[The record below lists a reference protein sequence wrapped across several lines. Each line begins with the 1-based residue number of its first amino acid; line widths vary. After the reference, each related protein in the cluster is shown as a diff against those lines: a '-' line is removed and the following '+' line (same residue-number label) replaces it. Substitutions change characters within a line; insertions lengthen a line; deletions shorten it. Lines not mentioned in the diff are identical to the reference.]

1 MMKVSDVEVWYGKV
15 RAVSDIS
22 LEVNKGE
29 IVGLIGP
36 NGAGKT
42 TILKAIIGVVRVAKG
57 EIIFENER
65 LNDFE
70 THEIIKRGIAI
81 APEGRQLFP
90 FLTVEENLLMGA
102 INGEAWRKRFETIKF
117 VYSLFPR
124 LNERRNQL
132 AGTLSGGEQQMLTI
146 ARALMAKP
154 KLLLVDEP
162 SLGLAPKIALE
173 IYKLL
178 EKLRNEGITILLS
191 DQNARRVFE
200 ISDRAYVV
208 ENGKIVM
215 QGKSSDLK
223 EDERIRRVYLGL

>member
-1 MMKVSDVEVWYGKV
+1 MKINDIEVWYGKV

-22 LEVNKGE
+22 LEVNRGE

-42 TILKAIIGVVRVAKG
+42 TILNAIIGVTRIARG

-65 LNDFE
+65 LNDLE
-70 THEIIKRGIAI
+70 THEIIKKGITI

-90 FLTVEENLLMGA
+90 FLTVEENLMMGA
-102 INGEAWRKRFETIKF
+102 INGEAWKNRFKTINF

-124 LNERRNQL
+124 LSERRNQL

-173 IYKLL
+173 IYRLL
-178 EKLRNEGITILLS
+178 ERLRNEGITILLS
-191 DQNARRVFE
+191 DQNANRVFE

-208 ENGKIVM
+208 ENGRIVM
-215 QGKSSDLK
+215 EGKSSELK
-223 EDERIRRVYLGL
+223 EDERIKRVYLGL

>member
-1 MMKVSDVEVWYGKV
+1 MKVSDVEVWYGKV

-70 THEIIKRGIAI
+70 THGIIKKGIAI

-215 QGKSSDLK
+215 QGKSSELK

>member
-1 MMKVSDVEVWYGKV
+1 MKVSDVEVWYGKV

-29 IVGLIGP
+29 IVGLVGP

-70 THEIIKRGIAI
+70 THEIIKKGIAI

-102 INGEAWRKRFETIKF
+102 INGEAWGKRFETIKF

-124 LNERRNQL
+124 LSERRNQL
-132 AGTLSGGEQQMLTI
+132 AVTLSGGEQQMLTI

-208 ENGKIVM
+208 ENGRIVM
-215 QGKSSDLK
+215 QGKSSKLK

>member
-22 LEVNKGE
+22 LEVNKEE
-29 IVGLIGP
+29 IVGLVGP

-70 THEIIKRGIAI
+70 THEIIKKGIAI

-102 INGEAWRKRFETIKF
+102 INGEAWGKRLETIKF

-124 LNERRNQL
+124 LSERRNQL
-132 AGTLSGGEQQMLTI
+132 AVTLSGGEQQMLTI

-208 ENGKIVM
+208 ENGRIVM
-215 QGKSSDLK
+215 QGKSSELK

>member
-1 MMKVSDVEVWYGKV
+1 
-15 RAVSDIS
+15 
-22 LEVNKGE
+22 
-29 IVGLIGP
+29 
-36 NGAGKT
+36 
-42 TILKAIIGVVRVAKG
+42 
-57 EIIFENER
+57 
-65 LNDFE
+65 
-70 THEIIKRGIAI
+70 
-81 APEGRQLFP
+81 
-90 FLTVEENLLMGA
+90 
-102 INGEAWRKRFETIKF
+102 
-117 VYSLFPR
+117 
-124 LNERRNQL
+124 
-132 AGTLSGGEQQMLTI
+132 MLTI

-208 ENGKIVM
+208 ENGRIVM
-215 QGKSSDLK
+215 QGKSSELK

>member
-1 MMKVSDVEVWYGKV
+1 MKVSDVEVWYGKV

-29 IVGLIGP
+29 IVGLVGP

-70 THEIIKRGIAI
+70 THEIIKKGIAI

-102 INGEAWRKRFETIKF
+102 INGEAWGKRFETIKF

-124 LNERRNQL
+124 LSERRNQL
-132 AGTLSGGEQQMLTI
+132 AVTLSGGEQQMLTI

-208 ENGKIVM
+208 ENGRIVM
-215 QGKSSDLK
+215 QGKSSELK

>member
-1 MMKVSDVEVWYGKV
+1 MMRLEGIEVWYGKIM
-15 RAVSDIS
+15 AVSEIS

-42 TILKAIIGVVRVAKG
+42 TILNSVIGVIKPRKG
-57 EIIFENER
+57 EIVFENEKI
-65 LNDFE
+65 NDLQ
-70 THEIIKRGIAI
+70 THEIIKKGIAI
-81 APEGRQLFP
+81 APEGRKLFP

-102 INGEAWRKRFETIKF
+102 INGEAWKKKSENLRF

-124 LNERRNQL
+124 LSERRAQL

-146 ARALMAKP
+146 GRALMSKP

-162 SLGLAPKIALE
+162 SLGLAPKVAME
-173 IYKLL
+173 IYRLL
-178 EKLRNEGITILLS
+178 QKLREEGVTILLS
-191 DQNARRVFE
+191 DQNAKRVFE

-208 ENGKIVM
+208 ENGRIVM
-215 QGKSSDLK
+215 QGKSSELEK
-223 EDERIRRVYLGL
+223 DERIRKVYLGL

>member
-1 MMKVSDVEVWYGKV
+1 MKVSDVEVWYGKV

>member
-1 MMKVSDVEVWYGKV
+1 MRLNDVEVWYGKI
-15 RAVSDIS
+15 RAVSGIS
-22 LEVNKGE
+22 LDVRKGE

-42 TILKAIIGVVRVAKG
+42 TILNAIIGVVRATKG
-57 EIIFENER
+57 EIIFENDR
-65 LNDFE
+65 LNDLE

-102 INGEAWRKRFETIKF
+102 INGDAWNKRSETLKF
-117 VYSLFPR
+117 IYSLFPR
-124 LNERRNQL
+124 LSERRAQL

-146 ARALMAKP
+146 ARALMTRP

-162 SLGLAPKIALE
+162 SLGLAPKVALE
-173 IYKLL
+173 IYRLL
-178 EKLRNEGITILLS
+178 ERLRKEGLTILLS
-191 DQNARRVFE
+191 DQNAKRVFE
-200 ISDRAYVV
+200 ISDRTYVV
-208 ENGKIVM
+208 ENGRIVM
-215 QGKSSDLK
+215 EGKSSELK

>member
-1 MMKVSDVEVWYGKV
+1 MKVENLEVWYGKI
-15 RAVSDIS
+15 RAVSEINF
-22 LEVNKGE
+22 EVKKGE

-42 TILKAIIGVVRVAKG
+42 TILKAIIGVIKPSKG
-57 EIIFENER
+57 EIIFENQR
-65 LNDFE
+65 LNGLE

-102 INGEAWRKRFETIKF
+102 INGEAWKKRMETLKF

-124 LNERRNQL
+124 LSERRAQL

-146 ARALMAKP
+146 GRALMARP

-162 SLGLAPKIALE
+162 SLGLAPKVSLE

-191 DQNARRVFE
+191 DQNAKRVFE
-200 ISDRAYVV
+200 ISERIYVV
-208 ENGKIVM
+208 ENGRIVM
-215 QGKSSDLK
+215 HGRSFDLK
-223 EDERIRRVYLGL
+223 EDERVRRVYLGL